1 VDIIAIMAILKVSAF
16 SRFVLAVAC
25 SSSLLFTNLTA
36 QAAAVNDC
44 LISAASQQAKLA
56 PGTWSRLLV
65 VRYDFGLQHA
75 YLVYEGEKGDLVTY
89 DTGHGV
95 QHHRTN
101 ERNSSSLARQI
112 DPKAVWGWYVE
123 DNVNNTH
130 LAAN

>member
-1 VDIIAIMAILKVSAF
+1 MEINGSSPLSKFFLPVLCSA
-16 SRFVLAVAC
+16 L
-25 SSSLLFTNLTA
+25 LLFT
-36 QAAAVNDC
+36 QFAAHARAVNDC
-44 LISAASQQAKLA
+44 LIAAAKEQAALA

-75 YLVYEGEKGDLVTY
+75 YLVYQGANGDLVTF
-89 DTGHGV
+89 DTGHGI
-95 QHHRTN
+95 QNYRTT